1 MRKGYGNDDYDDEN
15 SHINNSEKDNDSN
28 SADDISDSN
37 SSRGSAAR
45 WIGTLDDGTNAFML
59 WLESMNKQHQPND
72 SLHISIILREFIK
85 DKLTILYDKNLEF
98 EINVEIKEGVPF
110 CRYCNLY
117 DCSHVGFTI
126 SLEQMCEDHCGY
138 QELSVYDIVDN

>member
-59 WLESMNKQHQPND
+59 
-72 SLHISIILREFIK
+72 
-85 DKLTILYDKNLEF
+85 
-98 EINVEIKEGVPF
+98 
-110 CRYCNLY
+110 
-117 DCSHVGFTI
+117 
-126 SLEQMCEDHCGY
+126 
-138 QELSVYDIVDN
+138 